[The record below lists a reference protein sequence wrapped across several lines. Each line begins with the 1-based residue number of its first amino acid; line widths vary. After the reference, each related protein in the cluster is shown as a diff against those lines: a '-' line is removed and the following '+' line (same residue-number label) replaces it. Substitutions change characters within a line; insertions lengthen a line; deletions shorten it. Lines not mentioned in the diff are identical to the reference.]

1 MTKQVIMRGL
11 IVMSALLILD
21 GCSKDKSDTAR
32 DAKRGDPVL
41 VLDEGQEPREL
52 LRYTVTEGTTTTSNM
67 DFGLAS
73 LAKTSAGAQLSVVP
87 GVRLHVVSGPSIQS
101 RRGTRFDVRIVKA
114 EALVPEGADQELAS
128 DLDKSASVLNNV
140 GGWVEIDDRGIIQ
153 ASQLNEQ
160 AKRADVPIRLLVMII
175 NARTSLSRV
184 LLPAEPVGK
193 GARWEARKDLLLYG
207 FEVSQVDTYTLTEK
221 VGDELRMR
229 VAIQQTARPQT
240 VTFDE
245 EGVELTVESFSM
257 YANGEIIANLNALEA
272 NAAANGE
279 STGKLKVRTVEGT
292 EEVEIDRAF
301 QVRMTV
307 TYDPGAAA
315 AGAGAVG
322 GEQSGSSGS
331 AY

>member
-1 MTKQVIMRGL
+1 MTKQVITRGL
-11 IVMSALLILD
+11 IVISALLVVS
-21 GCSKDKSDTAR
+21 GCSKDKSNTAK
-32 DAKRGDPVL
+32 DAKGDPVL
-41 VLDEGQEPREL
+41 VLDEGQEPRQM
-52 LRYTVTEGTTTTSNM
+52 LRYKVAEGTTTTSNM

-73 LAKTSAGAQLSVVP
+73 LATSSAGAQLSVVP

-101 RRGTRFDVRIVKA
+101 RRGTRFDVRIIKA
-114 EALVPEGADQELAS
+114 EALVPEGADPELAR
-128 DLDKSASVLNNV
+128 DLNQSASVLNNI

-153 ASQLNEQ
+153 ASELNQ
-160 AKRADVPIRLLVMII
+160 RAKRADVPIRLLVMII

-184 LLPAEPVGK
+184 LLPAEPVGT
-193 GARWEARKDLLLYG
+193 GARWEARKDLVLYG
-207 FEVSQVDTYTLTEK
+207 FKVSQVDTYTLTER

-229 VAIQQTARPQT
+229 VAIQQTAAPQT

-245 EGVELTVESFSM
+245 EGIELTVKSFSM

-279 STGKLKVRTVEGT
+279 STGMLTVRTVEGT

-307 TYDPGAAA
+307 TYDPGATA
-315 AGAGAVG
+315 AGAAAVG
-322 GEQSGSSGS
+322 AEKGKSKSG
-331 AY
+331 Y

>member
-1 MTKQVIMRGL
+1 MAKQMITRALTLVA
-11 IVMSALLILD
+11 ALLVLA
-21 GCSKDKSDTAR
+21 GCGKDKSDTAR

-52 LRYTVTEGTTTTSNM
+52 LRYKVTEGTTTTSNM

-73 LAKTSAGAQLSVVP
+73 LAKSSKGARLSVVP
-87 GVRLHVVSGPSIQS
+87 GVRLHVVSGPSIES
-101 RRGTRFDVRIVKA
+101 RRGTRFDVRIIKA
-114 EALVPEGADQELAS
+114 EALIPEGVDPELAR
-128 DLDKSASVLNNV
+128 DLNKSASVLNNV
-140 GGWVEIDDRGIIQ
+140 GGWVEIDERGIIQ
-153 ASQLNEQ
+153 ASQLNER

-193 GARWEARKDLLLYG
+193 GARWEARKELLLYG

-229 VAIQQTARPQT
+229 VAIQQTAQPQT

-245 EGVELTVESFSM
+245 EGMELTVESFSM

-292 EEVEIDRAF
+292 DEVEIDRAF

-315 AGAGAVG
+315 AGSATGAS
-322 GEQSGSSGS
+322 EKSSRSGS

>member
-1 MTKQVIMRGL
+1 MTKQVITRGL
-11 IVMSALLILD
+11 IVMCALLVLS
-21 GCSKDKSDTAR
+21 GCSKSNTAK
-32 DAKRGDPVL
+32 DAKSGDPVL
-41 VLDEGQEPREL
+41 VLDAGKEPHEV
-52 LRYTVTEGTTTTSNM
+52 LRYKVAEGTTTTSNM

-73 LAKTSAGAQLSVVP
+73 LATSSKGAQLSVVP

-101 RRGTRFDVRIVKA
+101 RRGTRFDVRIIKA
-114 EALVPEGADQELAS
+114 EALVPEGADPQLAR
-128 DLDKSASVLNNV
+128 DLSKSASVLNNI

-153 ASQLNEQ
+153 ASELNER

-193 GARWEARKDLLLYG
+193 GARWEARKDLVLYG
-207 FEVSQVDTYTLTEK
+207 FKVSQVDTYTLTEK

-229 VAIQQTARPQT
+229 VAIQQTAEPQT
-240 VTFDE
+240 VTFDR
-245 EGVELTVESFSM
+245 EGIELTVESFSM

-279 STGKLKVRTVEGT
+279 SAGTLKVRTVEGT
-292 EEVEIDRAF
+292 EDVEIDRAF

-315 AGAGAVG
+315 AGAAAVAAEKSG
-322 GEQSGSSGS
+322 KSGSG
-331 AY
+331 Y

>member
-1 MTKQVIMRGL
+1 MPTQVIKRGL
-11 IVMSALLILD
+11 IVMSALLLLD

-32 DAKRGDPVL
+32 DARRGDPVL

-52 LRYTVTEGTTTTSNM
+52 LRYKVSEGTTTTSNM

-73 LAKTSAGAQLSVVP
+73 LAKTSSGAQLSVVP

-101 RRGTRFDVRIVKA
+101 KRGTRFDVRIVKA
-114 EALVPEGADQELAS
+114 EALVPEGADPELAR
-128 DLDKSASVLNNV
+128 DLNKSASVLNNV

-153 ASQLNEQ
+153 ASKLNEQ
-160 AKRADVPIRLLVMII
+160 AKRSDVPIRLLVMII

-307 TYDPGAAA
+307 TYDPGATA
-315 AGAGAVG
+315 AGAAAVRA
-322 GEQSGSSGS
+322 EKSARSGS